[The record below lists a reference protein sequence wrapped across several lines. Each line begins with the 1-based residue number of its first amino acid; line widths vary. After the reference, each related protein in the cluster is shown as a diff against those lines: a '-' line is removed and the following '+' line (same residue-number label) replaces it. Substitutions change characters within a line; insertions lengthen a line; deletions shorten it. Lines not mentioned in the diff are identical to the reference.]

1 MWLKKLTMPSIA
13 DIRKE
18 YIMQTLLENDV
29 DADPMLQFGKWW
41 DEVLRSDIDEANAMT
56 LATATADGTPSAR
69 IVLLKEYNDA
79 GLVFFTNYKSRKGSE
94 LDENPQASLVFFWK
108 ELERQVRI
116 CGMVEKVSTSA
127 SDAYFSSRP
136 QESQLG
142 AWASEQSTVI
152 AGRSVIEERSE
163 KYQRQF
169 GENIPRPDWWGGY
182 LVRPKTIEFW
192 QGRPGRLH
200 DRILYSLQEDGGWKV
215 ERLAP

>member
-136 QESQLG
+136 QD
-142 AWASEQSTVI
+142 ASL
-152 AGRSVIEERSE
+152 ARGRRS
-163 KYQRQF
+163 KAR
-169 GENIPRPDWWGGY
+169 
-182 LVRPKTIEFW
+182 
-192 QGRPGRLH
+192 
-200 DRILYSLQEDGGWKV
+200 
-215 ERLAP
+215 